1 MYEYAPIS
9 IREPFRLEFL
19 RMFASPD
26 LEENIKILRAMPN
39 NVLFKAYDYVALAQ
53 ASYLS
58 VEFFY
63 L

>member
-1 MYEYAPIS
+1 MPPS
-9 IREPFRLEFL
+9 QSVSFFRLAFL
-19 RMFASPD
+19 RVFASPD

-58 VEFFY
+58 AEFFY